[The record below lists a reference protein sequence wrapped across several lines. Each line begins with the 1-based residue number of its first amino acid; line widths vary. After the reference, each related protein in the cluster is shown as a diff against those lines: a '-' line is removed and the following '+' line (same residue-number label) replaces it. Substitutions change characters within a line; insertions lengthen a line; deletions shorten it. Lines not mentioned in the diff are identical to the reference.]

1 MNRLPVA
8 ERREQL
14 IEAAL
19 AVASRD
25 GVDGT
30 TVRAVAAEA
39 GVSLG
44 VVHYCFRD
52 KDELLRAMAHA
63 ITERNTARAMA
74 EMPEQAPV
82 LDLIVGVLDGLW
94 TNIRNT
100 RGPQLLTYELTTTS
114 LRHAELQQ
122 VGVDQY
128 VNSWAAAEHFLEE
141 VERVGSVTWRV
152 PRFMIARSII
162 AAIDGFSLAWLVD
175 GDADA
180 GYTGL
185 RLFAEHLA
193 NLAVPTPRLEVL
205 ADEPGDEAAS
215 DAPTTDGAA
224 DAAPADG
231 VPAGSTDGVPAD
243 AHRLA
248 APNLTALA

>member
-19 AVASRD
+19 SVASREGID
-25 GVDGT
+25 GA

-52 KDELLRAMAHA
+52 KDELLRAMAHT
-63 ITERNTARAMA
+63 ITERNLARGLA
-74 EMPEQAPV
+74 EMPESAPAK
-82 LDLIVGVLDGLW
+82 DLILGVLEGLW
-94 TNIRNT
+94 ANIRAT

-114 LRHAELQQ
+114 LRHSELRQ
-122 VGVDQY
+122 VGIDQY
-128 VNSWAAAEHFLEE
+128 VVSWAAAEHFLEE
-141 VERVGSVTWRV
+141 VERAGSVTWRL
-152 PRFMIARSII
+152 PRHIIARSII
-162 AAIDGFSLAWLVD
+162 AAVDGFSLAWLVD

-180 GYTGL
+180 GYQGL

-193 NLAVPTPRLEVL
+193 TLAVPMDEEAMLSGTAEDPHEPR
-205 ADEPGDEAAS
+205 GDL
-215 DAPTTDGAA
+215 
-224 DAAPADG
+224 
-231 VPAGSTDGVPAD
+231 
-243 AHRLA
+243 HRLVKPVGA
-248 APNLTALA
+248 GVTALA

>member
-19 AVASRD
+19 SVASREGID
-25 GVDGT
+25 GA

-52 KDELLRAMAHA
+52 KDELLRAMAHT
-63 ITERNTARAMA
+63 ITERNLGRGVA
-74 EMPEQAPV
+74 EMPESASAR
-82 LDLIVGVLDGLW
+82 DAIMGVPHELW
-94 TNIRNT
+94 SNIRAT

-114 LRHAELQQ
+114 LRHPELRQ

-128 VNSWAAAEHFLEE
+128 VVSWASAEAFLEE
-141 VERVGSVTWRV
+141 VERVAGIVWRV
-152 PRFMIARSII
+152 PRHLIARSII
-162 AAIDGFSLAWLVD
+162 ATIDGFSLAWLVD
-175 GDADA
+175 DDDDAA
-180 GYTGL
+180 YQGL

-193 NLAVPTPRLEVL
+193 TLAVPV
-205 ADEPGDEAAS
+205 DEAAMLGSS
-215 DAPTTDGAA
+215 DDASEETEAAEEPGADVRPFTTSALTS
-224 DAAPADG
+224 G
-231 VPAGSTDGVPAD
+231 VS
-243 AHRLA
+243 
-248 APNLTALA
+248 ALA

>member
-19 AVASRD
+19 TVASRD

-74 EMPEQAPV
+74 EMPDQAPV
-82 LDLIVGVLDGLW
+82 LDLILGVLDGLW
-94 TNIRNT
+94 ANILAT

-114 LRHAELQQ
+114 LRHPELRQ

-141 VERVGSVTWRV
+141 VERVGGVTWLV
-152 PRFMIARSII
+152 PRHLVARSII

-175 GDADA
+175 GDAQA
-180 GYTGL
+180 GYEGL

-193 NLAVPTPRLEVL
+193 RLASPTPRLEAVVDDPSV
-205 ADEPGDEAAS
+205 DEPTDAIGD
-215 DAPTTDGAA
+215 G
-224 DAAPADG
+224 
-231 VPAGSTDGVPAD
+231 PAD
-243 AHRLA
+243 AGDAEATHDGETASADVHRLAAPA

>member
-19 AVASRD
+19 TVASRD

-74 EMPEQAPV
+74 EMPDQAPV
-82 LDLIVGVLDGLW
+82 LDLILGVLDGLW
-94 TNIRNT
+94 ANILAT

-114 LRHAELQQ
+114 LRHPELRQ

-141 VERVGSVTWRV
+141 VERVGGVTWLV
-152 PRFMIARSII
+152 PRHLVARSII

-175 GDADA
+175 GDAQA
-180 GYTGL
+180 GYEGL

-193 NLAVPTPRLEVL
+193 RLASPTPRLEAVVDDPSV
-205 ADEPGDEAAS
+205 DE
-215 DAPTTDGAA
+215 
-224 DAAPADG
+224 
-231 VPAGSTDGVPAD
+231 PAD
-243 AHRLA
+243 ATADGLEGAGDAEETHHGETASADVHRLA
-248 APNLTALA
+248 AQTAPNLTALA

>member
-19 AVASRD
+19 NVASREGID
-25 GVDGT
+25 GA

-52 KDELLRAMAHA
+52 KDELLRSMAHT
-63 ITERNTARAMA
+63 ITERNLARGMA
-74 EMPEQAPV
+74 EMPESAPAR
-82 LDLIVGVLDGLW
+82 DLILGVLEGLW
-94 TNIRNT
+94 ANIRAT

-114 LRHAELQQ
+114 LRHPELRQ

-128 VNSWAAAEHFLEE
+128 VVSWAAAERFLEE
-141 VERVGSVTWRV
+141 VERAGGVTWRV
-152 PRFMIARSII
+152 PRHLVARSII
-162 AAIDGFSLAWLVD
+162 AAVDGFSLAWLVD

-180 GYTGL
+180 GYQGL

-193 NLAVPTPRLEVL
+193 GLAVPLDEEALLAATAHDPHEPR
-205 ADEPGDEAAS
+205 P
-215 DAPTTDGAA
+215 DAR
-224 DAAPADG
+224 DAQVHSLVPPVAPAE
-231 VPAGSTDGVPAD
+231 V
-243 AHRLA
+243 
-248 APNLTALA
+248 TALA

>member
-19 AVASRD
+19 DVACRE
-25 GVDGT
+25 GVEGA

-63 ITERNTARAMA
+63 ITERNTARAPSEIPA
-74 EMPEQAPV
+74 DASVRDLVLAV
-82 LDLIVGVLDGLW
+82 LDNLW
-94 TNIRNT
+94 ANIRAT

-114 LRHAELQQ
+114 LRHPELAQ

-128 VNSWAAAEHFLEE
+128 VGSWAAAEHFLEE
-141 VERVGSVTWRV
+141 VEQVAGVTWRV
-152 PRFMIARSII
+152 PRHLVARSII

-175 GDADA
+175 GDAEA
-180 GYTGL
+180 GYQGL
-185 RLFAEHLA
+185 RLWAEHLA
-193 NLAVPTPRLEVL
+193 ALALPL
-205 ADEPGDEAAS
+205 DEEALL
-215 DAPTTDGAA
+215 GAA
-224 DAAPADG
+224 DA
-231 VPAGSTDGVPAD
+231 STDDEPGAD
-243 AHRLA
+243 VHRLA
-248 APNLTALA
+248 PPVTTGVTALA